1 MTKPLIVSFLILA
14 FVSCTFTTTRQ
25 GHVFVNEALMKSQIL
40 AVQPAKNIEMDVQIT
55 DGRDSMIIIKLEV
68 DSLLQTD
75 SLNEFRAKLVLGS
88 IITTISDLQSYSS
101 CKIIFVKKSG
111 SNVNTTKSIFFR
123 YPITPALLTNLK
135 NYKDSTKTTEGYIYK
150 GWVYNNSDLELSM
163 PLVNGWYYPSQE
175 MGSFVFYTIGSDDVN
190 QLPQYNTDPEKK
202 ISFKGLYELGP
213 GETHTIFHICKYK
226 EKILSGKATD
236 SIFCPAMEV
245 GLVINRFASED
256 EYMKAVEQI
265 VLSKELPANKIH
277 SFPCG
282 DIVFRGIQ
290 QGVVLKSGK
299 TLHQLW
305 LMKQFRRVSL
315 VINLIY
321 VNDKELEEMMQALNK
336 IKITPNSVDLITG
349 R

>member
-1 MTKPLIVSFLILA
+1 MTKTLTVSSLILA
-14 FVSCTFTTTRQ
+14 FVSCTYTTTKQ
-25 GHVFVNEALMKSQIL
+25 GHAFVNETLMESQIQ
-40 AVQPAKNIEMDVQIT
+40 AVQPAKNIEMGVQIT
-55 DGRDSMIIIKLEV
+55 DGRDSTIIIKLEV
-68 DSLLQTD
+68 DSKIPDD
-75 SLNEFRAKLVLGS
+75 SLNEFRAKQVLGS

-111 SNVNTTKSIFFR
+111 SAVNTTKSKFFLC
-123 YPITPALLTNLK
+123 PITPALLTNLK

-163 PLVNGWYYPSQE
+163 PLINGWFYPSQE
-175 MGSFVFYTIGSDDVN
+175 MGSVVFYTIGSDDVN
-190 QLPQYNTDPEKK
+190 QLPQYYTDPDKK
-202 ISFKGLYELGP
+202 ISFKGLYALGP

-226 EKILSGKATD
+226 EKTLSGNAID

-256 EYMKAVEQI
+256 EYMKTVEQI
-265 VLSKELPANKIH
+265 LLSKKLPANKIH
-277 SFPCG
+277 SFPFG
-282 DIVFRGIQ
+282 DIIFRGIQ
-290 QGVVLKSGK
+290 EGVVQKSGK
-299 TLHQLW
+299 TIHQLW

-321 VNDKELEEMMQALNK
+321 QNDKELAEMMQVLNK
-336 IKITPNSVDLITG
+336 IKITPNSVDLISG